1 MSAIDFSTSKKPLK
15 TYSLAGMADV
25 VFLLLI
31 FFLLTSSFIPQFGIQ
46 VNLPQANAS
55 DPMEAQYVNVSITDD
70 GRFFVEGKQVPKEEL
85 LNAIRDAMGARTALV
100 LRADEDATVGDF
112 ASVATIAK
120 ALNLRL
126 LMATER
132 ERVRR

>member
-1 MSAIDFSTSKKPLK
+1 MASIDFSTAKKPLK

-55 DPMEAQYVNVSITDD
+55 APMESQYVNVSITDD
-70 GRFFVEGKQVPKEEL
+70 GRFFVDREQVPKEEL
-85 LNAIRDAMGARTALV
+85 LNAIRDKVGNRTALV
-100 LRADEDATVGDF
+100 LRADENATVGDF

-132 ERVRR
+132 ERIRR

>member
-1 MSAIDFSTSKKPLK
+1 MAAIDFSTSKKPLK

-46 VNLPQANAS
+46 VNLPQANAAA
-55 DPMEAQYVNVSITDD
+55 PMEAQYINVSITDD
-70 GRFFVEGKQVPKEEL
+70 GRFFVDQKQVPKEEL
-85 LNAIRDAMGARTALV
+85 LNAIRDAMNNRTVLV
-100 LRADEDATVGDF
+100 LRADKDATVGNF

-132 ERVRR
+132 EHIRR